1 MLTGEIILNMLEEH
15 MSEIKKFGV
24 KNIGVFGSYS
34 QEKQTSGSDVDILV
48 EFNKGQKTFDHYM
61 ELKFF
66 LEALFGRE
74 VDLVIA
80 ETIKPEL
87 KQVIMGSVKYAKGA

>member
-34 QEKQTSGSDVDILV
+34 QEKQTGGSDVDIL
-48 EFNKGQKTFDHYM
+48 
-61 ELKFF
+61 L
-66 LEALFGRE
+66 
-74 VDLVIA
+74 
-80 ETIKPEL
+80 
-87 KQVIMGSVKYAKGA
+87 